1 MMGLT
6 LAEKIISSHVD
17 REVRP
22 GEVVVVPVDLAFVQD
37 GTGPLT
43 VEEFRDLK
51 FKDLKAPRTILFIDH
66 ASPSPR
72 KELSN
77 AQKLLK
83 EFAMEYKAT
92 LSDVGEGIC
101 HQIVVERYARP
112 GDIVVG
118 ADSHT
123 CTAGALGAFATGMG
137 STDLALAFG
146 TGKIWL
152 KVPYTIR
159 FELSGKLQSGV
170 TSKDV
175 ILWIIGEIGA
185 DGATYRAMEFDGEFV
200 RQLSVE
206 SRLTITNMAV
216 EAGAKTGVMP
226 TDNKVREY
234 LSTYDR
240 EDEFKEVTPDESA
253 EYEEVHKINVSSVEP
268 MVSFPHTVDNVKP
281 VAEAKGIR
289 IDQVFIGTCTNG
301 RIEDL
306 RLAAS
311 ILKGKKKADHVKL
324 LIQPASLNVYL
335 EALKE
340 GLFEIFLNAGA
351 VILPPGCGPCVGIHL
366 GIPADSERV
375 LSTQNRNFKGR
386 AGNPSAEIYLSSP
399 ATAAASAITGFITD
413 PREFL

>member
-216 EAGAKTGVMP
+216 EAGAKTGMMP

-281 VAEAKGIR
+281 AAEAKGIR

>member
-1 MMGLT
+1 
-6 LAEKIISSHVD
+6 
-17 REVRP
+17 
-22 GEVVVVPVDLAFVQD
+22 
-37 GTGPLT
+37 
-43 VEEFRDLK
+43 
-51 FKDLKAPRTILFIDH
+51 DH

-216 EAGAKTGVMP
+216 EAGAKTGMMP

-281 VAEAKGIR
+281 AAEAKGIR

>member
-22 GEVVVVPVDLAFVQD
+22 GEVVVAPVDLAFVQD

-216 EAGAKTGVMP
+216 EAGAKTGMMP

-281 VAEAKGIR
+281 AAEAKGIR

>member
-1 MMGLT
+1 MGLT

-22 GEVVVVPVDLAFVQD
+22 GEVVVAPVDLAFVQD

-216 EAGAKTGVMP
+216 EAGAKTGMMP

-281 VAEAKGIR
+281 AAEAKGIR

>member
-6 LAEKIISSHVD
+6 LAEKVISNHVG
-17 REVRP
+17 REVKP
-22 GEVVVVPVDLAFVQD
+22 GEIVVVPVDLAFVQD

-51 FKDLKAPRTILFIDH
+51 FKDLKTPRTILFIDH

-72 KELSN
+72 KELAN

-83 EFAMEYKAT
+83 EFAAQYKAT
-92 LSDVGEGIC
+92 LSDVGQGIC
-101 HQIVVERYARP
+101 HQIVAERYARP

-146 TGKIWL
+146 TGKVWL
-152 KVPYTIR
+152 KVPHTIR
-159 FELSGKLQSGV
+159 FELSGKLQKGV

-216 EAGAKTGVMP
+216 EAGAKTGMMP

-234 LSTYDR
+234 LSQYDR

-253 EYEEVHKINVSSVEP
+253 KYEEVHKINVSSVEP

-281 VAEAKGIR
+281 VAEAKGVR

-301 RIEDL
+301 RMEDL
-306 RLAAS
+306 RLVAS
-311 ILKGKKKADHVKL
+311 ILNGKKKADHVKL
-324 LIQPASLNVYL
+324 LIQPASLSVYL
-335 EALKE
+335 EAMRE
-340 GLFEIFLNAGA
+340 GLFEIFLDAGA

-366 GIPADSERV
+366 GIPADGEKV